1 MKTQYYSIALDGPAG
16 AGKSTIAKRLAEK
29 LSYIYVDTGAMYRA
43 LAVYFLEQGFS
54 ASDEAGISKAVKKAE
69 ISLFYR
75 DGQQH
80 VFLNG
85 EDVTSQ
91 LRTEAVSAMASE
103 TSQYAAVRAH
113 LLSQQQE
120 LAKKQNVIMDGRDIG
135 TVVLPDATL
144 KIFLTAS
151 SAVRAKR
158 RYEQLLQQGILGA
171 ETIGTIQAEIE
182 ARDYRDSHR
191 EHAPLRQAEDAVLV
205 DSSELCEE
213 EVADQ
218 IEKLLLERTA
228 ENKKT
233 NL

>member
-1 MKTQYYSIALDGPAG
+1 MKNKYYSIALDGPAG
-16 AGKSTIAKRLAEK
+16 AGKSTIAKKLAEK

-43 LAVYFLEQGFS
+43 LAVWFLKRGLS
-54 ASDEAGISKAVKKAE
+54 ASDEAGICEAVKDAG
-69 ISLFYR
+69 ISLSYLN
-75 DGQQH
+75 GQQH

-85 EDVTSQ
+85 EDVTPQ

-144 KIFLTAS
+144 KVFLTAS
-151 SAVRAKR
+151 PAVRAKR
-158 RYEQLLQQGILGA
+158 RYEQLLEQGDLGG
-171 ETIGTIQAEIE
+171 ETLGTIQAEIE

-191 EHAPLRQAEDAVLV
+191 EHAPLCRAEDAVLL
-205 DSSELCEE
+205 DSSEMSAEEVEE
-213 EVADQ
+213 EIAR
-218 IEKLLLERTA
+218 LLTERLEQ
-228 ENKKT
+228 
-233 NL
+233 